1 MLTHWLQ
8 WLRPKDH
15 DTLAGGSPA
24 PPDAERGPTRLAPA
38 PQAQKAQRL
47 PILPATP
54 PDRLFTAEG
63 LERAWLAIKQAGGGA
78 GVDGVTIA
86 KFEANRGAELGAL
99 RSALAGGVYRPQPVK
114 QILVPKANGGLR
126 PLALWALRDRV
137 AQRALYDL
145 LAPVFEPT
153 FLPCSFGFRPGQ
165 SVQDAVTALAA
176 LRDRNLRWVV
186 DADIKDCFDTLPTP
200 RLMGLVKQ
208 RVKDRLVLQYVSG
221 WLNARLLNS
230 ADGVPRK
237 AGASQGNV
245 LSPLLANIYLHEV
258 DRQVTKRGIAYLRYA
273 DDFVVCCRR
282 KEDAEAAFELCAKAL
297 EEWGLA
303 VNPRKTRIV
312 HFDEGFTW
320 LGYFFVRR
328 ECYRLAGDKEGGV
341 PHTTVP
347 KTAQEKSGMSAG
359 ETKQGIGGNKRAQQT
374 E

>member
-1 MLTHWLQ
+1 MLTRWLQ
-8 WLRPKDH
+8 WIRPQNRNEPES
-15 DTLAGGSPA
+15 ANEGSEIRRTSGA
-24 PPDAERGPTRLAPA
+24 PPNGRR
-38 PQAQKAQRL
+38 PQRAH
-47 PILPATP
+47 ILPATP
-54 PDRLFTAEG
+54 PERLFTPEG

-78 GVDGVTIA
+78 GVDGMTIA
-86 KFEANRGAELGAL
+86 RFEANREMELELL
-99 RSALAGGVYRPQPVK
+99 RSALVGGTYRPQPVK
-114 QILVPKANGGLR
+114 QIMVPKVKGGLR

-165 SVQDAVTALAA
+165 SVQDAVTALTA

-186 DADIKDCFDTLPTP
+186 DADIKDCFDSIPTP

-208 RVKDRLVLQYVSG
+208 RVKDRLVLRYVGG
-221 WLNARLLNS
+221 WLNAHLLNS

-258 DRQVTKRGIAYLRYA
+258 DRVITRRDIAYLRYA
-273 DDFVVCCRR
+273 DDFVVCSRR
-282 KEDAEAAFELCAKAL
+282 KSDAEEAMALCDATL
-297 EEWGLA
+297 RMWGLG
-303 VNPRKTRIV
+303 VNERKTRVV
-312 HFDEGFTW
+312 HFDDGFTW

-328 ECYRLAGDKEGGV
+328 ECYRLAGDATGSAHNKAA
-341 PHTTVP
+341 PN
-347 KTAQEKSGMSAG
+347 TAAGSAG
-359 ETKQGIGGNKRAQQT
+359 NREDGKVRNPGRRSKKVTDA

>member
-1 MLTHWLQ
+1 MLTRWMQ
-8 WLRPKDH
+8 WIRPRRDAADADAADSSAPDTDKRPVLSNTPPRDH
-15 DTLAGGSPA
+15 KPRRAALL
-24 PPDAERGPTRLAPA
+24 PP
-38 PQAQKAQRL
+38 
-47 PILPATP
+47 TP
-54 PDRLFTAEG
+54 PDRLFTPEG
-63 LERAWLAIKQAGGGA
+63 LERAWLAIKHAGGGA

-86 KFEANRGAELGAL
+86 KFEANRATELDAL
-99 RSALAGGVYRPQPVK
+99 RSALVGGTYRPQPVK
-114 QILVPKANGGLR
+114 QIMVPKTNGGLR

-137 AQRALYDL
+137 AQRTLYDL

-186 DADIKDCFDTLPTP
+186 DADIKDCFDSIPTP

-208 RVKDRLVLQYVSG
+208 RVKDPLVLRYVGG
-221 WLNARLLNS
+221 WLNAHLLNS

-258 DRQVTKRGIAYLRYA
+258 DQAIVRREVAYLRYA
-273 DDFVVCCRR
+273 DDFVVCSRR
-282 KEDAEAAFELCAKAL
+282 KSDAEDAMQLCGAALRK
-297 EEWGLA
+297 WGLG
-303 VNPRKTRIV
+303 VNERKTRVV
-312 HFDEGFTW
+312 HFDDGFTW

-328 ECYRLAGDKEGGV
+328 ECYRLATDAGGSA
-341 PHTTVP
+341 PGGTV
-347 KTAQEKSGMSAG
+347 KRKD
-359 ETKQGIGGNKRAQQT
+359 GGRATRPVKRNRQSSVA

>member
-1 MLTHWLQ
+1 MLTRWMQ
-8 WLRPKDH
+8 WIRSPRRDAADSA
-15 DTLAGGSPA
+15 DTADGDA
-24 PPDAERGPTRLAPA
+24 PDADKRPVLSNTPPRDRKTRSAGM
-38 PQAQKAQRL
+38 L
-47 PILPATP
+47 PPTP
-54 PDRLFTAEG
+54 PDRLFTPEG

-86 KFEANRGAELGAL
+86 KFEANRAAELEAL
-99 RSALAGGVYRPQPVK
+99 RSALVGGAYRPQPVK
-114 QILVPKANGGLR
+114 QIMVPKVKGGLR

-165 SVQDAVTALAA
+165 SVQDAVTALTA

-186 DADIKDCFDTLPTP
+186 DADIKDCFDSIPTP
-200 RLMGLVKQ
+200 RLMGLVKR
-208 RVKDRLVLQYVSG
+208 RVQDLLVLRYVGG
-221 WLNARLLNS
+221 WLNAHLLNS

-258 DRQVTKRGIAYLRYA
+258 DRQITGRNVAYLRYA
-273 DDFVVCCRR
+273 DDFVVCSQR
-282 KEDAEAAFELCAKAL
+282 KSDAEDAMQLCDAVLRK
-297 EEWGLA
+297 WGLG
-303 VNPRKTRIV
+303 VNERKTRVV

-328 ECYRLAGDKEGGV
+328 ECYRLAGDVQGGAKGGKTV
-341 PHTTVP
+341 RKDGERATKAGKRRKQAATT
-347 KTAQEKSGMSAG
+347 K
-359 ETKQGIGGNKRAQQT
+359 
-374 E
+374 